1 MKTTLFSNLKKIL
14 TVQRIALLVA
24 VCSLI
29 VMLIVNWH
37 NIFPQ
42 KTTVKDNIREYIV
55 VIDSQFAP
63 NKWDADSTFISSEI
77 VGFENSVLGAASAW
91 KKMDEM
97 KPFKNMNEDEFRS
110 SVAYYFSLN
119 SDFNKSI
126 YSIVLH
132 LTNLRDVDVSKDVLN
147 FRDIVDDNRLDY
159 ISKLAIE
166 KDSIFQIYTNNT
178 ALMNNKK
185 DMMNELDKMRA
196 DPNYYKLDEALFKM
210 AIEVDNY
217 VSSKTRK

>member
-37 NIFPQ
+37 NIFPK

-132 LTNLRDVDVSKDVLN
+132 LTNLRDVETTKDVLN

-217 VSSKTRK
+217 VSRKTRK

>member
-1 MKTTLFSNLKKIL
+1 
-14 TVQRIALLVA
+14 
-24 VCSLI
+24 
-29 VMLIVNWH
+29 MLIVNWH
-37 NIFPQ
+37 NIFPK

-132 LTNLRDVDVSKDVLN
+132 LTNLRDVETTKDVLN

-217 VSSKTRK
+217 VSRKTRK